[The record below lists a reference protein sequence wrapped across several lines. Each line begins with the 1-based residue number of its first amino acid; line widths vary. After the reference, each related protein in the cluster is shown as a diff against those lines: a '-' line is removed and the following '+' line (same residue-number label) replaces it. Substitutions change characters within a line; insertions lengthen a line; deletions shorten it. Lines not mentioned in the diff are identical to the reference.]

1 MWDEISDACERD
13 ELIEGTI
20 SARVKGG
27 LSVTIRGGVKAFLP
41 GLAGRPAPGA
51 QPRRVHRQELKFKVI
66 KFNKKRGNIVLSRR
80 VLLEK
85 ERAELK
91 EQTLEKLKEG
101 QIVEGIVKNLTEY
114 GAFIDL
120 GGIDG
125 LLHITD
131 MSWGRV
137 NHPSELFQVG
147 DHVRVKV
154 LKFNSETERVCLGL
168 KQISEDPWTHAP
180 EKYPPGTVVKGKVVS
195 LKDYGA
201 FIELEQG
208 IEGLVHISEMSW
220 TRRVKHPSK
229 MVAVGDMVEAV
240 VLDIDPRQNRIS
252 LGMKQLEPNPYESL
266 KEKYPPGTVV
276 KGVVRN
282 IADFG
287 IFVEIEEGID
297 GLVHISDMTWTQ
309 RVKHPSELYKKG
321 DEVEAVV
328 LNIDTDGEKPKISLG
343 IKQLVPDP
351 WDRIP
356 YDYPVG
362 KIVDAKV
369 IKVLDFGAFVELE
382 KGIEGLI
389 HVSEFSDERVE
400 DPKAVR
406 QAGQNLKAEIISSTR
421 PSERSACRSAAPR
434 APRRWPTRRA
444 TRAAP
449 RPRRW
454 ATSCATSWRRCRAQA
469 KEQDE
474 KGRRRTPRTTR
485 RASARPASRPCGPR
499 GRNAPDAGGEPR
511 RGVPAPPPADRGGAR
526 ADDAPPSSRTLAW
539 LRRFAKLWGFALFC
553 IFIVYIVPRS
563 GAAVHVRDP
572 RRVHPGAGRRSVRA
586 GARSAASRSRAAWP
600 SSSFTSTSSRF
611 CRSSL
616 AISSRKLSGDFAR
629 MFREAP
635 QLVARVNREWV
646 PRAGAWIDSGS
657 APPTTARDRT
667 RPTADEATDGAPTPR
682 RSAGAPAA
690 AGLVGATPRPTIV
703 VEPLPEREDA
713 RRPAVARLEV
723 QPTPGGGYLIS
734 PAHAENAE
742 NTGGR

>member
-1 MWDEISDACERD
+1 MVSMTSDTSNAQEENFAALFEESLKHEDVKEGDIVKGTVIQVGKDYAIVDVGYKSEGQVPLEEFRTADGSLGVKPGDVVDVLLESRENDAGMCVLSKEKADRFKVWDEISGACERD

-41 GLAGRPAPGA
+41 GSQVDLRPVRNLDAFLN
-51 QPRRVHRQELKFKVI
+51 QTFKFKVI

-91 EQTLEKLKEG
+91 EMTLEKLKEG

-137 NHPSELFQVG
+137 THPSELFQVG

-154 LKFNSETERVCLGL
+154 LKFNADTERVSLGL
-168 KQISEDPWTHAP
+168 KQISEDPWTHAQT
-180 EKYPPGTVVKGKVVS
+180 KYPPGTVVRGKVVS

-201 FIELEQG
+201 FIELEEG

-229 MVAVGDMVEAV
+229 VVAVGDTVEAV

-252 LGMKQLEPNPYESL
+252 LGIKQLEPNPFASL

-297 GLVHISDMTWTQ
+297 GLVHVSDLSWTQ
-309 RVKHPSELYKKG
+309 RVKHPSELYQKG
-321 DEVEAVV
+321 DEVESVV
-328 LNIDTDGEKPKISLG
+328 LNIDFDGEKPKVSLG

-362 KIVDAKV
+362 KIVECKV
-369 IKVLDFGAFVELE
+369 IKVLDFGAFVEIE
-382 KGIEGLI
+382 RGVEGLI
-389 HVSEFSDERVE
+389 HVSEFSEERVD
-400 DPKAVR
+400 DPKQFVKV
-406 QAGQNLKAEIISSTR
+406 GQILKAEIIGVDTA
-421 PSERSACRSAAPR
+421 ERKIGLSFRGAAR
-434 APRRWPTRRA
+434 AEELA
-444 TRAAP
+444 D
-449 RPRRW
+449 
-454 ATSCATSWRRCRAQA
+454 AQ
-469 KEQDE
+469 
-474 KGRRRTPRTTR
+474 GFT
-485 RASARPASRPCGPR
+485 G
-499 GRNAPDAGGEPR
+499 
-511 RGVPAPPPADRGGAR
+511 GVPTA
-526 ADDAPPSSRTLAW
+526 TLGDVM
-539 LRRFAKLWGFALFC
+539 RDKLAAL
-553 IFIVYIVPRS
+553 
-563 GAAVHVRDP
+563 
-572 RRVHPGAGRRSVRA
+572 
-586 GARSAASRSRAAWP
+586 
-600 SSSFTSTSSRF
+600 
-611 CRSSL
+611 
-616 AISSRKLSGDFAR
+616 
-629 MFREAP
+629 
-635 QLVARVNREWV
+635 
-646 PRAGAWIDSGS
+646 
-657 APPTTARDRT
+657 
-667 RPTADEATDGAPTPR
+667 
-682 RSAGAPAA
+682 
-690 AGLVGATPRPTIV
+690 
-703 VEPLPEREDA
+703 
-713 RRPAVARLEV
+713 
-723 QPTPGGGYLIS
+723 
-734 PAHAENAE
+734 
-742 NTGGR
+742 TGGQKKDQKEKEKK